1 MKTFGKTLLA
11 ILTIFLLFIPFLL
24 QAAEV
29 QVRVIKDANDLPEKF
44 CRIWEKGDLLISDGK
59 HLAVIGG
66 VNRPLHDI
74 LNFPASNA
82 MGSILSFV
90 PAGKALVSDLSIGS
104 PAIRIKNKK
113 IYLAYSSVRQ
123 VKEKIPAGGLGFEA
137 TALYAGKQGRKAQVT
152 TTYRFSPNE
161 GRIDIISTI
170 ANTGKVAF
178 EDLSYSIYFD
188 AFHRYYFNPFHEEK
202 HPNLN
207 FRMYQKK
214 GHYLAWLNLNP
225 YSETPQPGKLAPGE
239 VFEVRYILLTDTR
252 SDGLLRQLYH
262 ILQIDLIPATI
273 LFEDFDAGVMEVIVR
288 DAFSSSIFFRS
299 FLEEPAMLEL
309 PLPKG
314 HYVVSAHFF
323 PAVCEELLVV
333 GKEEKNL
340 CTLQDLPQG
349 TLKVKIT
356 NSEGE
361 FVPGKVTFIGLDPT
375 KTPYFQPENPI
386 ESERSWESFKNSLY
400 PQRYGLEVNL
410 PVGTY
415 LIYASRGPEYTVD
428 QQVIEVLK
436 DEYREL
442 TFIIDEVVKTPH
454 LIALDPHMHT
464 HNSDGY
470 VTIAER
476 IKSVVAEGIEVAV
489 ATDHNYISDY
499 NPVLNKLGL
508 NKYLAVIAGNEVT
521 TSRVIHYNTYPLKY
535 RPQEEHNGAIYP
547 LAYEASPLFKASRKK
562 DPEAILQVNHPRSG
576 TIGYFNNFHLDPE
589 SAATAH
595 KALDTSFDVLEVM
608 NGPYFYGSNYQ
619 SIQDWLHLLNRGY
632 YFPIVGSSDSH
643 GIDKGEPGYSRT
655 YIFYE
660 GETGDNL
667 NLSALVQAIKTG
679 RSFVSNGPV
688 VEFNINGTYTCGDSF
703 TAEGGKVDIWLKV
716 DSAPWV
722 AVDEVRLIVNGQR
735 KLILPVKA
743 QERVIEKFTEQ
754 VSLTL
759 DEDSYIAVEVLG
771 KKSLYPVL
779 QSTSRDGLLE
789 DAILPYALTNP
800 VFVDVDGNGKFDPPV
815 PEKIKLTSDIPESPA
830 PAEHN

>member
-1 MKTFGKTLLA
+1 MKTFGKPFLP

-29 QVRVIKDANDLPEKF
+29 QVKVINDANDLPEKF
-44 CRIWEKGDLLISDGK
+44 CRIWAKGDLLISDGK

-90 PAGKALVSDLSIGS
+90 PAGSSLVSDLSIGS
-104 PAIRIKNKK
+104 PAISIKNKR
-113 IYLAYSSVRQ
+113 IYLAYSFVRQ
-123 VKEKIPAGGLGFEA
+123 IKEKIPAGGLGFEA
-137 TALYAGKQGRKAQVT
+137 TALYTGTQGRKAQVK

-178 EDLSYSIYFD
+178 EDLSYSLYFD
-188 AFHRYYFNPFHEEK
+188 AFHRYYFNPFHQEK

-207 FRMYQKK
+207 FRVYQKK

-225 YSETPQPGKLAPGE
+225 HSETPQPGKLAPGE
-239 VFEVRYILLTDTR
+239 VFEVRYILLTDTC
-252 SDGLLRQLYH
+252 SDSLLRQLYH
-262 ILQIDLIPATI
+262 ILHIDPIPATI
-273 LFEDFDAGVMEVIVR
+273 LFEDFNGGLMEVVVR
-288 DAFSSSIFFRS
+288 DAFSSSVFFRS
-299 FLEEPAMLEL
+299 FLEEPSLLEL

-314 HYVVSAHFF
+314 HYLVKAHFF
-323 PAVCEELLVV
+323 PAVCEELMVV
-333 GKEEKNL
+333 GEGEENL
-340 CTLQDLPQG
+340 CTLKDLPQG

-356 NSEGE
+356 NSQGE
-361 FVPGKVTFIGLDPT
+361 FVPGKVTVIGLDPT
-375 KTPYFQPENPI
+375 KTPYFQPENPV
-386 ESERSWESFKNSLY
+386 ETERSWVSSKNSVY
-400 PQRYGLEVNL
+400 PQQYGLEVSL

-415 LIYASRGPEYTVD
+415 LIYASRGPEYTID

-436 DEYREL
+436 DESREL
-442 TFIIDEVVKTPH
+442 TFIINEVVKTPH
-454 LIALDPHMHT
+454 FIAVDPHMHT

-470 VTIAER
+470 VTVAER

-489 ATDHNYISDY
+489 ASDHNYISNYD
-499 NPVLNKLGL
+499 PVLNKLGL
-508 NKYLAVIAGNEVT
+508 NKYLAVIAGSEVT
-521 TSRVIHYNTYPLKY
+521 NRGVIHYNTYPMKY
-535 RPQEEHNGAIYP
+535 RPEEEHNGAINA
-547 LAYEASPLFKASRKK
+547 LAEEASPLFKASRQKN
-562 DPEAILQVNHPRSG
+562 PQAILQVNHPRSG
-576 TIGYFNNFHLDPE
+576 VLGYFNNFNLDPE

-595 KALDTSFDVLEVM
+595 NALDTSFDVLEVM
-608 NGPYFYGSNYQ
+608 NGPNFYGSNYE

-632 YFPIVGSSDSH
+632 YFPIVGSSDTH
-643 GIDKGEPGYSRT
+643 ATDKGEPGYSRT

-667 NLSALVQAIKTG
+667 NLSALMQAIKKG

-688 VEFNINGTYTCGDSF
+688 VEFNINGKYTSGDSF
-703 TAEGGKVDIWLKV
+703 TAEGGKVDVWLKV

-722 AVDEVRLIVNGQR
+722 AVDEVRLIVNGER

-743 QERVIEKFTEQ
+743 QARVIEKFTEQ

-779 QSTSRDGLLE
+779 QSTSRGGLLE
-789 DAILPYALTNP
+789 DADLPYALTNP
-800 VFVDVDGNGKFDPPV
+800 VFIDVDGNGKFDPPL
-815 PEKIKLTSDIPESPA
+815 PEKIKLTTETLESPQ
-830 PAEHN
+830 PSHNN